1 MSKKVKN
8 KNSSQGQSLFASQVQ
23 SDLKQ
28 KLNPDKR
35 KDVDLNLSDK
45 SHDDN
50 QSKKLSFKQK

>member
-8 KNSSQGQSLFASQVQ
+8 KNSSHGQSLFASQVQ

-50 QSKKLSFKQK
+50 QPKKLSFKQK